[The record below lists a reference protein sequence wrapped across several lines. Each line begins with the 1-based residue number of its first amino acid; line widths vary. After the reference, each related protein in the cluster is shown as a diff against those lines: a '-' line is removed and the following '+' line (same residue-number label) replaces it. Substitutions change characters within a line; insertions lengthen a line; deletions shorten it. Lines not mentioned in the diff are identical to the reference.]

1 MEQRLNTAKSKET
14 SDRIAHLAAVV
25 LRRTGIAQLEKELAG
40 SALAQHH
47 TSKQTSKA
55 IGSLAAKVL
64 ADHVSCHEAKELAGC
79 VLSQVR
85 HVEGPAPAR

>member
-1 MEQRLNTAKSKET
+1 LTTINPTET
-14 SDRIAHLAAVV
+14 SDRLAHLAAIV
-25 LRRTGIAQLEKELAG
+25 LQRTDASVEEKELAG

-64 ADHVSCHEAKELAGC
+64 GSQDTSYEAKELAGC

-85 HVEGPAPAR
+85 HIQAQGSVTN

>member
-1 MEQRLNTAKSKET
+1 MNTDNLAET
-14 SDRIAHLAAVV
+14 SDRLARLAMLV
-25 LRRTGIAQLEKELAG
+25 LQRTGASYEEKELAG

-64 ADHVSCHEAKELAGC
+64 GDPTSSYEAKELAGC
-79 VLSQVR
+79 VLTQVR
-85 HVEGPAPAR
+85 HFQGSASAAQ

>member
-1 MEQRLNTAKSKET
+1 LNTKNLSET
-14 SDRIAHLAAVV
+14 SERLAHLAAIV
-25 LRRTGIAQLEKELAG
+25 LQRTDASREEKELAG

-64 ADHVSCHEAKELAGC
+64 ADKDSCYEAKELAGC

-85 HVEGPAPAR
+85 HVQGLASVSH